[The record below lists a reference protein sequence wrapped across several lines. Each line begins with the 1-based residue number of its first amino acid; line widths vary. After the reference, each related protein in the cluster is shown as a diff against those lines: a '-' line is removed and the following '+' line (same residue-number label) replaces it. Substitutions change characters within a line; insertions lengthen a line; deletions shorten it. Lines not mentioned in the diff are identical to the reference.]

1 MSRVQW
7 NLLSGEV
14 ASHVSEFWHAAELCF
29 REYGSV
35 MTDQIRSDDTGGAY
49 SNATLEHSFQA
60 YLDVAASFHCEVIDF
75 LHHRL
80 GATSVDGVKLSVSK
94 NFFGDF
100 GDLVLLSIGPVVGR
114 ENRSEERRV
123 GKGWVV
129 RSVSDSYGRETRSM

>member
-35 MTDQIRSDDTGGAY
+35 MTDQIGSYDAGSAY
-49 SNATLEHSFQA
+49 SDAALEHPFEA
-60 YLDVAASFHCEVIDF
+60 YLNVAAGFHCEVIDL

-80 GATSVDGVKLSVSK
+80 GATSVDCGEVPLFKKVL
-94 NFFGDF
+94 
-100 GDLVLLSIGPVVGR
+100 GDLGGMILVYRG
-114 ENRSEERRV
+114 
-123 GKGWVV
+123 
-129 RSVSDSYGRETRSM
+129 